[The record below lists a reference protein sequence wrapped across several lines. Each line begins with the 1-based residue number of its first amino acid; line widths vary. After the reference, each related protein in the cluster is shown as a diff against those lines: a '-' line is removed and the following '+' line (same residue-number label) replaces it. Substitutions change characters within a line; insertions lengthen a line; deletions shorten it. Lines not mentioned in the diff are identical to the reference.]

1 MPGHTNAQALPSVS
15 TIGRR
20 IVSELSGTTLI
31 SRETTSNPVPMEFNR
46 T

>member
-15 TIGRR
+15 TMGMG
-20 IVSELSGTTLI
+20 IVSELSGTTLTF
-31 SRETTSNPVPMEFNR
+31 RETSNSVPMEFNR